1 MFGDLFFL
9 RVRERVWG
17 RGGERRN
24 VRKRRKRLEGRE
36 RLDEGGGLTG

>member
-1 MFGDLFFL
+1 MKIFFFEGPEKG
-9 RVRERVWG
+9 VGEGGEG
-17 RGGERRN
+17 RGRN